1 MESTDW
7 TADPSA
13 AATAWVA
20 RDGAP
25 APRAAADGVRL
36 DAPFDRADRDRFY
49 WDCDVRFDLRD
60 AAALRLEL
68 TCDRP
73 EGLRSLALYFRSG
86 DGWYAWSRPL
96 DRPGRLTLLPR
107 LADFTP
113 EGKPAGWGRIDRL
126 RIAARRGT
134 AVPVALTLHRL
145 TTGAA
150 PVLIVRGGGATANP
164 AERRYAQRMADK
176 FARRLDALGVPHTA
190 TDDIRLDARALQN
203 VSVAALP
210 LSERLPDA
218 AVARL
223 ERFVRGGG
231 RIMAF
236 YSGDERLAKLMNVR
250 LGERQILQPPPRWGS
265 FVFRAAAAWG
275 APDRVY
281 HETYRLHPARADAG
295 ATVAA
300 EWCDLNGRPTGEPA
314 WIESPAGLWMTHLML
329 DDDLTAREQMLG
341 ALLARLD
348 PTLWPALA
356 VPALERAGRIDSFPD
371 FRAAVAAIQ
380 RQARGTD
387 AEPLIIARLDDAR
400 LAHADSRARLA
411 RGDYPGAFRRA
422 YEQRAALTEA
432 YARAQQPGPAGELR
446 GVWDH
451 SGLGWYPGDWDR
463 TCRELRAAGF
473 NAIFVNLAWGGLAHY
488 ASDWLPRSDSFRRF
502 GDQLEQCVA
511 AARRHGLQVHVWK
524 VCWFLGDGAPPEFK
538 ARLRAAGRLQ
548 RDADGAELDWLS
560 PSHPENAA
568 LERAVLRE
576 LATRAPVDGIHLDY
590 ARYPDRRADF
600 SPAARA
606 AFERARGQPVRRW
619 PADVAENGPHAA
631 AFRQWRV
638 ERMNAFVAD
647 AARIARAARPG
658 VRVSAAVWGNEA
670 GTADSIGQDWRA
682 WLRAGALDFVC
693 PMNYTENL
701 AALRAAITRQRAL
714 PGGAGR
720 IVTGIGVTANES
732 QLTAD
737 QVIEQILVARE
748 AGAAGFVLFDLD
760 VELRAR
766 VLPLLRLGVTAPA
779 AQP

>member
-1 MESTDW
+1 MMFGLLPLSLLALWSFGGGSRMESTDW

-463 TCRELRAAGF
+463 TCRELRAAG
-473 NAIFVNLAWGGLAHY
+473 
-488 ASDWLPRSDSFRRF
+488 
-502 GDQLEQCVA
+502 
-511 AARRHGLQVHVWK
+511 
-524 VCWFLGDGAPPEFK
+524 
-538 ARLRAAGRLQ
+538 RLQ